1 MRGAQRGKEKNRKR
15 EKHKIAENSKR
26 EKGRYF
32 KNNQIKVC

>member
-1 MRGAQRGKEKNRKR
+1 VPKGAKRKIEKEK
-15 EKHKIAENSKR
+15 KHKIAENSKR